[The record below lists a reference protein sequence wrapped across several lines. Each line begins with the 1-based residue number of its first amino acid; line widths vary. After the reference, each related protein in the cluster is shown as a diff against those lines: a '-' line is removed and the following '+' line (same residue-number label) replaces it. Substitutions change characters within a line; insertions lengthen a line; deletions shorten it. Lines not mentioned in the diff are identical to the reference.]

1 MDITVRKAT
10 LKDLNDIV
18 KIHQSAFDGFFLT
31 SLGSHFLKLY
41 YSSFIESED
50 GVVFCALRKTDVA
63 GFSACSFV
71 SRGFN
76 SSLIKKNMFRYGLE
90 AIHLIFTKPKAVI
103 RLIKNLNK
111 EKSDAII
118 EDNGLY
124 AELYSIAVDPSFQGG
139 GVGRRL
145 LMATEEEVKKHN
157 NQISLT
163 TDYYNN
169 EKTIAFYRSLEYQ
182 DFYEFVTYPDRKMW
196 RLIKQL

>member
-1 MDITVRKAT
+1 MDITVRKAS
-10 LKDLNDIV
+10 LNDINDIV

-31 SLGSHFLKLY
+31 SLGPHFLKLY

-50 GVVFCALRKTDVA
+50 GVVFCAFRQTDVV

-76 SSLIKKNMFRYGLE
+76 SSLIKKNLFRYGLE
-90 AIHLIFTKPKAVI
+90 AIRLILTKPKAVI

-111 EKSDAII
+111 EKSDATI

-124 AELYSIAVDPSFQGG
+124 AELYSIAVDPSCQGG
-139 GVGRRL
+139 GVGRKL

-157 NQISLT
+157 NQLSLT